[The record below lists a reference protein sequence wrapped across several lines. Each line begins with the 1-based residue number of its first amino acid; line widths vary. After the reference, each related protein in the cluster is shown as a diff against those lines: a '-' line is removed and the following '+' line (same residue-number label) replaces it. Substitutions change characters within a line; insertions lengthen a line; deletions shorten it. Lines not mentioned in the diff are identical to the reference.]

1 MIFIWRGNCYKSLA
15 GVVEPRIKKRAVAV
29 ISTVTHFIAASL
41 RGLLNIGPAYVFCIP
56 PVLFCLDLEN
66 WKNIYFL
73 SIDQYGSIDPL
84 SHWLRRYCNSWC
96 CIEFYWG
103 YSRRY
108 INFFKVRQANARTT
122 IHDHTKDKES
132 KISNVLQIL
141 LCHVFFLRLTW
152 KVKKKKI

>member
-1 MIFIWRGNCYKSLA
+1 M
-15 GVVEPRIKKRAVAV
+15 
-29 ISTVTHFIAASL
+29 
-41 RGLLNIGPAYVFCIP
+41 NIGPVYVFRIP
-56 PVLFCLDLEN
+56 PVLFWLDLEN
-66 WKNIYFL
+66 GKKFYFL

-84 SHWLRRYCNSWC
+84 SHWLRPHCNSWC

-141 LCHVFFLRLTW
+141 CLSRFFGDWRER
-152 KVKKKKI
+152 KKKIENIGSWNKNVVFWSSKQVSVWFQDFVICIIS